1 MLLDP
6 MNVKGAPTVP
16 APGVLL
22 MTALIDGTVCVNVVQ
37 RPLTSLG
44 PSALWTKVDQRPET
58 SDGPSAECT
67 NVDHSPLTSE
77 GPSAECTKVDHSPDA
92 SVATDYTV
100 SISYA
105 KVG

>member
-6 MNVKGAPTVP
+6 MNVKGVPTVP

-22 MTALIDGTVCVNVVQ
+22 MVAVIGGTVCVNVVQ
-37 RPLTSLG
+37 RLPTSLG
-44 PSALWTKVDQRPET
+44 PVAEWTKVDHSPLT

-67 NVDHSPLTSE
+67 KVDHSPLTSD

-100 SISYA
+100 SIS
-105 KVG
+105 

>member
-6 MNVKGAPTVP
+6 MNVNGVPTVP

-22 MTALIDGTVCVNVVQ
+22 MVAVIGGTVWVNVVQ

-44 PSALWTKVDQRPET
+44 PSALWTKVDHSPET
-58 SDGPSAECT
+58 SAGPSAECT

-77 GPSAECTKVDHSPDA
+77 GPSAE
-92 SVATDYTV
+92 
-100 SISYA
+100 
-105 KVG
+105 